1 MPQSSI
7 RIIKVFFLCLWA
19 FNFKGNQWLIFLH
32 KVSRYC
38 IIKWYYS
45 VTPSKK
51 RDVCIWKHPV
61 LKGQQFLNSLT
72 SALVK
77 AIYSVMFSSKYMHFY
92 NRESDILLPIVMVSV
107 GVCFYF
113 PSSRPASTQICTY
126 TTNIKPA
133 DVFWHHG
140 GRTEYLSKFWL
151 CIS

>member
-1 MPQSSI
+1 MPQSSF

-45 VTPSKK
+45 VTPGKK
-51 RDVCIWKHPV
+51 KDVCIWKNPV

-77 AIYSVMFSSKYMHFY
+77 TIYPVIFSYKYMHFY
-92 NRESDILLPIVMVSV
+92 NRESDILLPIVRVNVGVRSYFTHPHPHPHPLFVYSRSEYTIESVSV
-107 GVCFYF
+107 
-113 PSSRPASTQICTY
+113 SIRPFI
-126 TTNIKPA
+126 
-133 DVFWHHG
+133 
-140 GRTEYLSKFWL
+140 R
-151 CIS
+151 